1 MTTIIEKDSPAPAII
16 LIFVV
21 IIFLIGGAGLAF
33 GYMNGTFG
41 SKPTVIENKSV
52 VQPVPTSAAPGPQ
65 GQWHHHSN
73 PARELA
79 WLTPK
84 LGLNDTQQEQI
95 KPLLFAKVE
104 QLKTICEDANLTKD
118 QKNNQTKTLF
128 ENTNQQ
134 IESFLN
140 PSQVQTFEQQQ
151 QHRT

>member
-1 MTTIIEKDSPAPAII
+1 MPTIIEKNLPTPAMV

-41 SKPTVIENKSV
+41 AKTTANENKTV
-52 VQPVPTSAAPGPQ
+52 VLFVPTSTALEPR

-73 PARELA
+73 PTRELA

-84 LGLNDTQQEQI
+84 LGLNDTQQGQI
-95 KPLLFAKVE
+95 KPLLFAKAE
-104 QLKTICEDANLTKD
+104 QLKTISEDANLTKD
-118 QKNNQTKTLF
+118 QKNRQTKVLY

-140 PSQVQTFEQQQ
+140 PAQVQTFEQQQ
-151 QHRT
+151 QHRS

>member
-1 MTTIIEKDSPAPAII
+1 MTTIIEKGSSTPARV
-16 LIFVV
+16 LVFVV
-21 IIFLIGGAGLAF
+21 IFLIGGAGLVF

-41 SKPTVIENKSV
+41 AKPTVIENKIVAPS
-52 VQPVPTSAAPGPQ
+52 PPTSTAPEPQ

-73 PARELA
+73 PTRELA

-84 LGLNDTQQEQI
+84 LGLNDTQQGQI
-95 KPLLFAKVE
+95 KPLLFAKAE

-128 ENTNQQ
+128 ENTNEL

-140 PSQVQTFEQQQ
+140 SIQVQTFEQQQ